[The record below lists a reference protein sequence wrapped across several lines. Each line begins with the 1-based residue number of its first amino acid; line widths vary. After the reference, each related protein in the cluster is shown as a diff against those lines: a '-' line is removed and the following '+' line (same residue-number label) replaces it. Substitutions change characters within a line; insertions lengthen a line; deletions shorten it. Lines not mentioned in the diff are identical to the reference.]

1 MVCMHVYVGYVTV
14 WGHLRVGA
22 SNNDD
27 VVCVLDGS
35 LASPVSCSVLKAQR
49 GPSSRQ
55 E

>member
-1 MVCMHVYVGYVTV
+1 VVCVHVYVGSVAA

-22 SNNDD
+22 SNNADIF
-27 VVCVLDGS
+27 CVLDGS
-35 LASPVSCSVLKAQR
+35 LVLKAQR